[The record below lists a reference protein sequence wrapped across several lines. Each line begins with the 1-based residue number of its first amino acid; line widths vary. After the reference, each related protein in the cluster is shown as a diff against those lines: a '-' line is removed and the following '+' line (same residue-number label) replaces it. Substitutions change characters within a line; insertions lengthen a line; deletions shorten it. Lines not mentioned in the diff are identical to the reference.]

1 MDFDGCGANLCY
13 VIFLCISKY
22 FNVMID
28 IPCLIE
34 KSSYHFKHVR
44 YSLKILG
51 VMDKRRETI
60 LHLEQ
65 DDGEVVRLRDLISFP
80 AVFWF
85 CSVVCLAYYVA
96 IFPFISLGQVFFM
109 KKFDMTSSEANFIN
123 GK

>member
-1 MDFDGCGANLCY
+1 ML
-13 VIFLCISKY
+13 
-22 FNVMID
+22 
-28 IPCLIE
+28 E
-34 KSSYHFKHVR
+34 KSSRHFKHVR

>member
-1 MDFDGCGANLCY
+1 M
-13 VIFLCISKY
+13 
-22 FNVMID
+22 
-28 IPCLIE
+28 
-34 KSSYHFKHVR
+34 R

>member
-1 MDFDGCGANLCY
+1 MYSIL
-13 VIFLCISKY
+13 
-22 FNVMID
+22 
-28 IPCLIE
+28 PTW
-34 KSSYHFKHVR
+34 
-44 YSLKILG
+44 SLKILG

>member
-1 MDFDGCGANLCY
+1 ML
-13 VIFLCISKY
+13 K
-22 FNVMID
+22 
-28 IPCLIE
+28 
-34 KSSYHFKHVR
+34 KSSRHFKHVR